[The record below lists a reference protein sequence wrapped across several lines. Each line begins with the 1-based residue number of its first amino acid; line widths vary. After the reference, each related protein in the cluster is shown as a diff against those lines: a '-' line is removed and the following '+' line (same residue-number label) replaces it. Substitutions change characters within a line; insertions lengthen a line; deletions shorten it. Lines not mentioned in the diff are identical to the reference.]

1 MGSRPNHG
9 STRSAARTETSTVQF
24 SRRLRSAVAT
34 SAQPLV
40 RGLGEVG
47 GRRGF
52 GEGVQ
57 LLLEHLGECDGWV
70 GWASGRCRLLAE
82 GSGMLAK
89 GGPETTAKSAAN
101 L

>member
-9 STRSAARTETSTVQF
+9 STSSAARTETSTVQF
-24 SRRLRSAVAT
+24 SRRLRSAVAA

-52 GEGVQ
+52 GEAVQ
-57 LLLEHLGECDGWV
+57 FLLEHLGECGGW
-70 GWASGRCRLLAE
+70 GASGRCSLLAE
-82 GSGMLAK
+82 GRGMLAK
-89 GGPETTAKSAAN
+89 GGPETTGKSAAN

>member
-9 STRSAARTETSTVQF
+9 ST
-24 SRRLRSAVAT
+24 RSAVAT

-52 GEGVQ
+52 GEAVQ

-70 GWASGRCRLLAE
+70 GWGGASGRCRLLAE

-89 GGPETTAKSAAN
+89 GGPETSGKSAAN